1 MSTESLRKPNI
12 RVIPAKPRQLVGN
25 NRKSVYQLS
34 ERVCAYARVSTDSEE
49 QESSYENQVKHF
61 KSYIENRNGWE
72 YVGIYADEG
81 LSGKNTKRPQ
91 FIQMLKDCEDGKIDK
106 IITKS
111 VSRFARNT
119 LDCVQTIRKLKEKGI
134 GVYFEKENLD
144 TMQESSEF
152 ILTLMASLAEEESRS
167 ISNNIRWSV
176 KKRFEQGKLIMGTA
190 RFLGYTNDEDGNLRI
205 VPEEAV
211 IVKRI
216 YTEFLEGSTLHQIK
230 RSLESDDIKSPSGG
244 EKWHVS
250 TIKSIL
256 ENEKYKGDCLLQ
268 KTYLADFLSP
278 RRVKNEGQAQMYYV
292 ENNHAGIVTD
302 EMYDLVQQE
311 FIKRN
316 ELRSASKTG
325 RGKYSGKYPF
335 SGIIICGECGATY
348 RRHQQYNRNK
358 KYPTWVCKV
367 HENQGNH
374 KCKAKPIK
382 EDALE
387 RAFVN
392 SINNLVT
399 NKEEVLTRLKDV
411 ICDTLTDES
420 DTRLAEIEDKIQA
433 KQESIV
439 TCLNDRQTGKITEE
453 EYIKLSRQNM
463 SSIDTLTLEKQEI
476 ESELGKMQLADYRK
490 EEITKMLENG
500 EKLNTFDETVF
511 KNLVQEIKA
520 ISQKEIEITYNCGL
534 TVREEVR

>member
-1 MSTESLRKPNI
+1 
-12 RVIPAKPRQLVGN
+12 
-25 NRKSVYQLS
+25 
-34 ERVCAYARVSTDSEE
+34 
-49 QESSYENQVKHF
+49 
-61 KSYIENRNGWE
+61 
-72 YVGIYADEG
+72 
-81 LSGKNTKRPQ
+81 
-91 FIQMLKDCEDGKIDK
+91 
-106 IITKS
+106 
-111 VSRFARNT
+111 
-119 LDCVQTIRKLKEKGI
+119 
-134 GVYFEKENLD
+134 
-144 TMQESSEF
+144 
-152 ILTLMASLAEEESRS
+152 
-167 ISNNIRWSV
+167 
-176 KKRFEQGKLIMGTA
+176 
-190 RFLGYTNDEDGNLRI
+190 
-205 VPEEAV
+205 
-211 IVKRI
+211 
-216 YTEFLEGSTLHQIK
+216 
-230 RSLESDDIKSPSGG
+230 
-244 EKWHVS
+244 
-250 TIKSIL
+250 
-256 ENEKYKGDCLLQ
+256 
-268 KTYLADFLSP
+268 
-278 RRVKNEGQAQMYYV
+278 
-292 ENNHAGIVTD
+292 
-302 EMYDLVQQE
+302 MYDLVQQE

-392 SINNLVT
+392 SINNLVD
-399 NKEEVLTRLKDV
+399 NKEEILARLKAV
-411 ICDTLTDES
+411 ICDTLTDKS
-420 DTRLAEIEDKIQA
+420 DTRLAEIEEKIQA

-439 TCLNDRQTGKITEE
+439 KYLNDRQTGKITEE

-463 SSIDTLTLEKQEI
+463 SSIDILTLEKQEI

-490 EEITKMLENG
+490 EEIIKMLENG

-534 TVREEVR
+534 VIKKHIE